1 MKKIEQT
8 IFVKLRGTL

>member
-8 IFVKLRGTL
+8 QGSS